1 MRVASRFGSWSRKRR
16 LICFLGVLMV
26 ALIVSSCAEQP
37 APSGEPG
44 VPGFLYGLLH
54 GFLIVIDFFIGLF
67 SDVRI
72 YAYPNSGGWYD
83 FGFVLGASMF
93 LGGGGAGSRGK

>member
-1 MRVASRFGSWSRKRR
+1 MRHDRWTRRRRIACLLGLVA
-16 LICFLGVLMV
+16 V
-26 ALIVSSCAEQP
+26 ATVVSSCVAHQP
-37 APSGEPG
+37 AADTTGA
-44 VPGFLYGLLH
+44 PGFFYGLLH

-83 FGFVLGASMF
+83 FGFLIGAGMF
-93 LGGGGAGSRGK
+93 LGGGGGARPRRRG